1 MKSYSIVSLIVLIL
15 ALVFS
20 PLPANANKIRILAVH
35 PGVLWAICG
44 GLSNT
49 HWWSDGPADGN
60 GYGCTRDNCD
70 GKGGICFIMCEGGG
84 NCIGSTPLK
93 ATPHNVNLYWILQAG
108 DRVNHAASD
117 LPPSGGKSGG
127 CGAGGGLGSGPTV
140 TAGGETPPSGGTTQP
155 GGNAGTPATGGLGH
169 RPGSAADGSGSPSF
183 L

>member
-60 GYGCTRDNCD
+60 GYGCTRDNSD

-84 NCIGSTPLK
+84 NCIGSAPLK

-108 DRVNHAASD
+108 DRVTHAASD
-117 LPPSGGKSGG
+117 LPSSGSKRGG
-127 CGAGGGLGSGPTV
+127 NDHPGGGLVSSPTV
-140 TAGGETPPSGGTTQP
+140 STGDEAPPSNSTTQP
-155 GGNAGTPATGGLGH
+155 DGNAGTVTETA
-169 RPGSAADGSGSPSF
+169 GSG
-183 L
+183 